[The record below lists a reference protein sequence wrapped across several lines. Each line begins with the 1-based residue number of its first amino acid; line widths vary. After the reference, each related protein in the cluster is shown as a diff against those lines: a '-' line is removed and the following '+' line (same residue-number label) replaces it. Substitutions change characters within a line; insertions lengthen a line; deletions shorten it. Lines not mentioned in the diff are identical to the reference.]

1 MSRTPLLG
9 AIAVLIHDNRVLLAQ
24 RGKEPDAGLWGFP
37 GGHVE
42 WGETALAAAVRELH
56 EETGVLATPRSYLT
70 NIDVLRHD
78 PDGTAQVHYL
88 LAAVLCDYVSGTP
101 QAADDV
107 ADARWMPCDLVRDG
121 TLPMSARVIDVM
133 ELALRQVGPD
143 AG

>member
-9 AIAVLIHDNRVLLAQ
+9 AIAVLIHDKHVLLAQ
-24 RGKEPDAGLWGFP
+24 RGKQPDAGLWGFP

-42 WGETALAAAVRELH
+42 WGETALAAAVRELR

-78 PDGTAQVHYL
+78 PDGVPKVHYL

-101 QAADDV
+101 QAADDA
-107 ADARWMPCDLVRDG
+107 ADARWISCDLVRAG

-133 ELALRQVGPD
+133 ELALGQVGPD
-143 AG
+143 AD